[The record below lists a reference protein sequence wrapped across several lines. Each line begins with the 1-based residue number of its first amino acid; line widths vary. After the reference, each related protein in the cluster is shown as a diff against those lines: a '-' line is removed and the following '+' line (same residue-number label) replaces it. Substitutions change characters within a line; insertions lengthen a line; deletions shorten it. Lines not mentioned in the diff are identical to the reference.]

1 VSVCSD
7 PLPVCS
13 TAAASD
19 GQTASIA
26 VFGLGSMLFH
36 DDGIG
41 PECVRRFEAGGCLP
55 DTVELC
61 DLGTPSLDL
70 ASRLI
75 GLQGAIFIDA
85 IKLEAVPG
93 TVVVYDRD
101 EILNS
106 KQPAQRMSGHEPT
119 LREALMTAELIGA
132 EIQQVCLVGIVVDSL
147 ERGIGLS
154 EPVIDAWPNVRQIVL
169 DTIERWSAP

>member
-1 VSVCSD
+1 MSVCSD
-7 PLPVCS
+7 PLSVCS
-13 TAAASD
+13 TEKALD
-19 GQTASIA
+19 GQPARIA

-41 PECVRRFEAGGCLP
+41 PECVRRLEADRCLP
-55 DTVELC
+55 ESVELC

-75 GLQGAIFIDA
+75 GLQGVIFIDA
-85 IKLEAVPG
+85 IKLDAAPG
-93 TVVVYDRD
+93 TVVIYDRE

-119 LREALMTAELIGA
+119 LREALMTAELIGV
-132 EIQQVCLVGIVVDSL
+132 EIPQVCLVGIVVDSL

-169 DTIERWSAP
+169 DTIASWSAA